1 MKGINK
7 YGVPGIMEH
16 SILIDD
22 EALTKVISSREV
34 IADAIISEYG
44 RA

>member
-1 MKGINK
+1 MHESTLK
-7 YGVPGIMEH
+7 VTDEH